1 VVWAA
6 DDSQQFPSGFGSDGL
21 LFTSDDPQMNMPSGY
36 SVVDLDSRPFRL
48 LREREVEI
56 ELYEPQDIAIKDFSS
71 LGYSQAFERMFA
83 IIEKEYAFNGI
94 AGKQPDW
101 QALYDQIAPRIAAA
115 EQEQD
120 AYAYFLA
127 LRDMS
132 LAFQDGHVAV
142 NGGGLDFQYN
152 YETILSG
159 YGFTVRELDD
169 GSLVVVYVLPGGPAD
184 KAGMRVGAQLLEF
197 NGEDVHSALEKVAP
211 FQPQSTAFGR
221 RYEQTVFLTR
231 APNDT
236 HTSIAFINPGESDE
250 QGFFQTLFAPVKAF
264 LQSIFNKKQADNG
277 ETAITR
283 TRLKS
288 IDELESLWA
297 VYGGGSNYAYGLPV
311 EYQYDESLQIGVIR
325 MLSNYDDLGLAV
337 RIFERALKIFEQAG
351 AVGLVIDMRHNSGG
365 APLGLAGYLY
375 DQEIPMGQ
383 LEYYS
388 EKSGQFEAD
397 GPREK
402 VLPNENQYRFDK
414 MVLLVD
420 QFCYSACEIEA
431 YGFSQ
436 VPGML
441 VMGQFPT
448 AGVEAEIA
456 RGEFH
461 LPEGIE
467 FHIPTGRYTLPDG
480 SIFLE
485 GQGVQPDVQLPVNRE
500 SLLSGQDAVLQA
512 AYDYILNQ

>member
-1 VVWAA
+1 
-6 DDSQQFPSGFGSDGL
+6 
-21 LFTSDDPQMNMPSGY
+21 
-36 SVVDLDSRPFRL
+36 
-48 LREREVEI
+48 
-56 ELYEPQDIAIKDFSS
+56 
-71 LGYSQAFERMFA
+71 
-83 IIEKEYAFNGI
+83 
-94 AGKQPDW
+94 
-101 QALYDQIAPRIAAA
+101 
-115 EQEQD
+115 
-120 AYAYFLA
+120 
-127 LRDMS
+127 
-132 LAFQDGHVAV
+132 
-142 NGGGLDFQYN
+142 
-152 YETILSG
+152 
-159 YGFTVRELDD
+159 
-169 GSLVVVYVLPGGPAD
+169 
-184 KAGMRVGAQLLEF
+184 LLEF

-211 FQPQSTAFGR
+211 FQPQSTIFGR
-221 RYEQTVFLTR
+221 RNEQTVFLTR
-231 APNDT
+231 APIGEKT
-236 HTSIAFINPGESDE
+236 RIAFINPIEPLDQIGYFRWILEAI
-250 QGFFQTLFAPVKAF
+250 QYFFQSLF
-264 LQSIFNKKQADNG
+264 NG
-277 ETAITR
+277 R
-283 TRLKS
+283 HVRLTS
-288 IDELESLWA
+288 VYELESLWA

-311 EYQYDESLQIGVIR
+311 EYWYDESTQIGVIR
-325 MLSNYDDLGLAV
+325 MLSNLDDLGLAV

-365 APLGLAGYLY
+365 ASLGLAGYLY

-388 EKSGQFEAD
+388 EQSGQFEAS

-448 AGVEAEIA
+448 AGVEAETA

-467 FHIPTGRYTLPDG
+467 FHIPTGRYKLPDG

-485 GQGVQPDVQLPVNRE
+485 GEGVQPDVQLPVDRE
-500 SLLSGQDAVLQA
+500 SLLSGQDAMLQA